1 MKKEIILGM
10 QYFFLKNYFFNKDR
24 DYNHG
29 RARIRIEMQGHTLPH
44 DMESNFETS
53 TWIVYGL

>member
-1 MKKEIILGM
+1 MKKEIISGM

-24 DYNHG
+24 DYSHG

-53 TWIVYGL
+53 KRIE